1 MGKTFKLLVSEVM
14 ILYLPWHILAAELLR
29 PSSVEI
35 WHMIHVGDTLV
46 YLMFLEFKR
55 RGGNSN
61 DKV

>member
-55 RGGNSN
+55 
-61 DKV
+61 